1 MYQAFFISKT
11 FKMKTIHFLSI
22 LVTLLCVSCS
32 DDDPVIQD
40 PPEEEIPTDI
50 VVNPISLDTYKSEN
64 GVMMQS
70 FYWDVEPR
78 GEWWSILTDHLTG
91 WSESGI
97 DRLWLPVAT
106 KGQSGGYSMGYDPSD
121 YFDFGEFD
129 QHGTV
134 ITRFGSRKELESLID
149 KAHELKLEVIADIVI
164 NHNSGGGEEYNP
176 YRDKNTYSLFDE
188 THGNASGMFN
198 RTYENFYPNS
208 TSNHDDGSLF
218 YEETNLDHNQEYVQ
232 DWLWKSENSV
242 AKYYQTVMG
251 FDGWRFDYVLGF
263 EPWVIKAWLTEVG
276 GFSVSELWDGNPQVL
291 AKFVDET
298 GSGVF
303 DFSTFYKLEEA
314 LDRFNDLTY
323 LDKEMLWQTHPEKA
337 VTFTANHDT
346 EKDTNEDNKIAPE
359 NKLKAYAY
367 ILTHP
372 GYPTLFYSDYENP
385 DFKTPLKQLIQI
397 HNSLAV
403 GPTQILYVD
412 NDEYIMKRDGDGE
425 NPGLILYINNS
436 DTVKRRSVTTNW
448 KQSYLLDYSKNTS
461 FVASTDDNGV
471 SQLEV
476 PANGFAIYSI
486 ADSN

>member
-1 MYQAFFISKT
+1 MYQAFFIPKT

-40 PPEEEIPTDI
+40 PPEEEIPTDV

-78 GEWWSILTDHLTG
+78 GEWWSILTDHLTD

-242 AKYYQTVMG
+242 AKYYQNVMG

-291 AKFVDET
+291 AEFVDKT

-448 KQSYLLDYSKNTS
+448 KQAYLLDYSKNTP
-461 FVASTDDNGV
+461 FVASTDDKGV

-486 ADSN
+486 GEMN